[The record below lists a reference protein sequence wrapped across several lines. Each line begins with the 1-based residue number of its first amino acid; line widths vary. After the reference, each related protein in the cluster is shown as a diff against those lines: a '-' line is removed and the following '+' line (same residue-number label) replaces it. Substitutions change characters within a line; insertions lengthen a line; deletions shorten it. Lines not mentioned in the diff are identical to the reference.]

1 MSNVDPILL
10 LPLLGCLVGFGLGYV
25 ARDGRF
31 CTLGAL
37 ERYWYAGDG
46 TGLRSWVLA
55 VAVAIA
61 ATQALT
67 LSGAVDIS
75 STFYLAPQLSLIGAV
90 AGGLAFGVG
99 MALVGTC
106 GFGALVRLGGGSL
119 RSLVVILVLAVA
131 ALTAQF
137 GLVGLARTRFVE
149 SFAVDLAPAAD
160 QSLGGLAEAL
170 SGYDLRLAL
179 AVALPAAM
187 LAWVFR
193 DPAYRRNGRQIGA
206 GTAIGLLVAA
216 GWPITATIQE
226 TSLALQPVQV
236 ESASFVMPYGDLLMA
251 VATVTGYLPD
261 YGVGLVVGVLI
272 GAFAAARRRRDMR
285 WEACDD
291 ARELGR
297 HMIGAVLMGVGG
309 VFAAGCTIGQGISA
323 ASTLALSAP
332 IVVASIAVGARLGLA
347 WLIEGSLRHAL
358 MRNSG
363 VPAE

>member
-1 MSNVDPILL
+1 MSNIDPILF
-10 LPLLGCLVGFGLGYV
+10 LPFLGGLVGIGMGYV
-25 ARDGRF
+25 ARASRF

-55 VAVAIA
+55 GAVAIA

-75 STFYLAPQLSLIGAV
+75 SSFYLVPQLSLVGAA

-106 GFGALVRLGGGSL
+106 GFGALIRLGGGSL
-119 RSLVVILVLAVA
+119 RSLVVLLVLAVA
-131 ALTAQF
+131 ALTAQY
-137 GLVGLARTRFVE
+137 GLVGLARSRFIDGL
-149 SFAVDLAPAAD
+149 ALDLAPAAD
-160 QSLGGLAEAL
+160 QSLGSVVAAL
-170 SGYDLRLAL
+170 TGYDLRLAL
-179 AVALPAAM
+179 AVAVPGL
-187 LAWVFR
+187 LFAWVFR
-193 DPAYRRNGRQIGA
+193 DPAFRRNRRQIGA

-216 GWPITATIQE
+216 GWPITATIHE
-226 TSLALQPVQV
+226 TSLALQPVQI

-251 VATVTGYLPD
+251 VASVTGDLPD

-272 GAFAAARRRRDMR
+272 GAFLAARRRRDMR

-309 VFAAGCTIGQGISA
+309 IFAAGCTIGQGISA

-332 IVVASIAVGARLGLA
+332 VVLASIAVGARLGLA
-347 WLIEGSLRHAL
+347 WLIEGSFRHAW
-358 MRNSG
+358 MGSSG
-363 VPAE
+363 APAE